1 MNQEVKLKLSQ
12 FLDIIKS
19 QFDDIIGYHNYTIE
33 AEVKAIKQNRNFY
46 YIDLVEI
53 EDGKILESARSNIFN
68 PSVMTSFLRDINIS
82 DIQELVGKKLLL
94 TVKPTFHKTYNFS
107 INIQKIYSEFYIGWL
122 EKKKQEDIEHLKDL
136 EIFHLNKLTDIGQPS
151 FNIAVI
157 TGEKSEWFKDFQT
170 ILNESG
176 FNYNLTVFHSLVH
189 GEKASQEVLK
199 QLLKVEGLI
208 EEWESYNAIAIMRW
222 GWWSEWMNWTN
233 DRNICEAVCNFPVPV
248 ISAVWHT
255 VDQSILDMIAKYDCK
270 TPSEAAQVLID
281 IYEEYKEEVEYEY
294 ENILWTIQDTLK
306 RYTLELESLSKDIPF
321 HITKKIQIY
330 KKELEWFIVEKKVK
344 YHIQTLSHSLKNV
357 YKNIEYNNPK
367 KILWKWYSLVLD
379 EKWKVV
385 DNLIVNENYKLMSN
399 TSIYSIKVTGKSKAN

>member
-1 MNQEVKLKLSQ
+1 MNEEVTLKLSQ

-19 QFDDIIGYHNYTIE
+19 QFDDIIGYNTYTIE
-33 AEVKAIKQNRNFY
+33 AEVKAIKKNRNFY

-53 EDGKILESARSNIFN
+53 EDGKILDSARSNIFN
-68 PSVMTSFLRDINIS
+68 PSVMTSFLRDINIL

-107 INIQKIYSEFYIGWL
+107 INILKIYWEYYVGWL

-170 ILNESG
+170 ILNESW
-176 FNYNLTVFHSLVH
+176 FNYTLTMFPSLVH

-199 QLLKVEGLI
+199 QLIKVQNYIDDGGN
-208 EEWESYNAIAIMRW
+208 YNAVAIMRG

-233 DRNICEAVCNFPVPV
+233 DRNLCEAVCDFPVPV

-270 TPSEAAQVLID
+270 TPSEAAQILID
-281 IYEEYKEEVEYEY
+281 IYDEYKEDVEAEYEY
-294 ENILWTIQDTLK
+294 ILWTIEDTLK
-306 RYTLELESLSKDIPF
+306 RYTLELESLSREIPF
-321 HITKKIQIY
+321 HITKKVQIY
-330 KKELEWFIVEKKVK
+330 KKELEWFIVDKKVK
-344 YHIQTLSHSLKNV
+344 YHLKTMSQSLENL

-379 EKWKVV
+379 KDWKIV
-385 DNLIVNENYKLMSN
+385 DDLLVDESYKLMSG
-399 TSIYSIKVTGKSKAN
+399 TSVYTIKIIDKSKAV